1 MTRRYQE
8 RRKLSPAYQS
18 QAWSAAATVRN
29 TTSSTTAITRSEYTC
44 RATCCVQYLVIVA
57 TCVSRH
63 TQVEPQVHRAQI
75 ENSNVTPAQAI
86 RGALQHVPKR
96 SSRTRIANVSWRL
109 SNKQA
114 SPEQHLRAKQMQG
127 TLMRKAT
134 AGIRLESQRLHR
146 MARSHVLAPMSCGTS
161 ECSWSSAI
169 RGIVWSRWT
178 DSPQLWRPPESA

>member
-1 MTRRYQE
+1 VEMHAQWFHIHYRLRTHSKYCYHDTLHRKMTRRYQE

-75 ENSNVTPAQAI
+75 ENSNVTPAQSI
-86 RGALQHVPKR
+86 RA
-96 SSRTRIANVSWRL
+96 T
-109 SNKQA
+109 
-114 SPEQHLRAKQMQG
+114 RAKAIIQN
-127 TLMRKAT
+127 TNSERSLKAQQQT
-134 AGIRLESQRLHR
+134 SLHAAGSTCIF
-146 MARSHVLAPMSCGTS
+146 
-161 ECSWSSAI
+161 
-169 RGIVWSRWT
+169 
-178 DSPQLWRPPESA
+178 